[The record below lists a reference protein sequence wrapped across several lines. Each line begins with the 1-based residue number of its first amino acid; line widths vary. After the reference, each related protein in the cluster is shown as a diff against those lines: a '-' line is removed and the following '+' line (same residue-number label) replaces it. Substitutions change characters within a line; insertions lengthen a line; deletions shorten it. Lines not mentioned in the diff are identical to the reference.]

1 MPEQQSRFPP
11 DIPQKP
17 REQTCMGR
25 MIVIEQFRF
34 YGDFPV
40 DRCAHNDLVAGPGQ
54 AEANLLIGR
63 PRRSEAS
70 EIAGDRQ
77 I

>member
-1 MPEQQSRFPP
+1 
-11 DIPQKP
+11 
-17 REQTCMGR
+17 MGR

-40 DRCAHNDLVAGPGQ
+40 DRCAHNDLVAGSGQ